1 MHSIRAGTDGSRWE
15 TAALPRSRTSGAAHT
30 TTSAAVPVDHQ
41 AYSPDLAPSDYH
53 LLQLLKRFL
62 AKRYLSSDD
71 DVQTDGC
78 HRSPRADLFD
88 TGVQKLVSRYD

>member
-1 MHSIRAGTDGSRWE
+1 AGTDGSRWE
-15 TAALPRSRTSGAAHT
+15 TAALPRSRTCGAAHT

-62 AKRYLSSDD
+62 AKRYLSRDD

-78 HRSPRADLFD
+78 HRLAPLSKGGSLRHRCTEIGL
-88 TGVQKLVSRYD
+88 TV